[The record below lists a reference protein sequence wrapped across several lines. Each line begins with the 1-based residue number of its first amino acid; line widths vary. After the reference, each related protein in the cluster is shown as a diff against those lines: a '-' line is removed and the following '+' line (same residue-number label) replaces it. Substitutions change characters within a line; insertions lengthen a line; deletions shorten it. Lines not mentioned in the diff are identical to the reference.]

1 MGIDGCSEH
10 WLRPIARLQG
20 PGWRSGAGTTAVAR
34 GTSPTSTR
42 GSPSCCDTSPT
53 SSRTPC
59 PARHHCPRACSA
71 RAASQRSTSC
81 RSLSGSEAGAVA
93 VAGSVAAASAFLDGL
108 DATFRAASSVAGTSL
123 AAAPP
128 RQPDVSGAASVSG
141 AEAGAVP
148 GAGSRRQSSTSSA
161 VASDIRA
168 RHAPRR
174 RAAQRARTRLARAP
188 WWPATAP
195 ETKSGAVAGAGAG
208 AVACACGHE
217 PRRC

>member
-1 MGIDGCSEH
+1 MFAPWRATSGVAPASSASSCSFAPTLH
-10 WLRPIARLQG
+10 AVPPPQSSLWRAVPPPLIQPPPPRLSYQ
-20 PGWRSGAGTTAVAR
+20 
-34 GTSPTSTR
+34 
-42 GSPSCCDTSPT
+42 
-53 SSRTPC
+53 
-59 PARHHCPRACSA
+59 
-71 RAASQRSTSC
+71 QRC
-81 RSLSGSEAGAVA
+81 RSQISGSEAGAVA

-195 ETKSGAVAGAGAG
+195 ETKSGAVAGAGA
-208 AVACACGHE
+208 
-217 PRRC
+217 